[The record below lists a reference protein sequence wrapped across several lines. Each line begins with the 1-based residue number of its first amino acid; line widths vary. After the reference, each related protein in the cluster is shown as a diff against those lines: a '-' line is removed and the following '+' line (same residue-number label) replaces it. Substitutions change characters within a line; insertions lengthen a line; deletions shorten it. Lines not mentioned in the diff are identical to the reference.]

1 LSAYVLFEMSI
12 KKYLKRAFVFLLHGI
27 PERHVIANITKLA
40 PNEMLKG
47 RTALITGATSGIGF
61 EIAKSYLEAGAK
73 VIITGRDKDRIE
85 HACSQLKSIH
95 QNYIVYGIQMN
106 NCDVSIFK
114 EKLEEMLRWKDINQ
128 IDILVNNA
136 GVLGGDIRDTTET
149 EYDNI
154 VNTNLKGVF
163 FLSQMIGHYYKE
175 QHIEGNILNI
185 ASSSSL
191 RPAAS
196 AYTITKWG
204 IRGLTLGLAKI
215 LAPYGIIVNGI
226 APGPTATRMIFKES
240 NTDIAFKNPIGRCA
254 MPEEIAN
261 MAVFLVSNMG
271 RSIVGDIIYMTGG
284 SGLITLDDVN
294 YEF

>member
-1 LSAYVLFEMSI
+1 MSI
-12 KKYLKRAFVFLLHGI
+12 KKYLRRAFVFLLHGI

-73 VIITGRDKDRIE
+73 VIITGRDKDRIQ
-85 HACSQLKSIH
+85 HACSLLKSIH
-95 QNYIVYGIQMN
+95 QNYIVHGIQMN
-106 NCDVSIFK
+106 NCDVPIFK

-215 LAPYGIIVNGI
+215 LTPYGIIVNGI

>member
-1 LSAYVLFEMSI
+1 MSI

-73 VIITGRDKDRIE
+73 VIITGRDKDRIQ
-85 HACSQLKSIH
+85 HACSLLKSIH
-95 QNYIVYGIQMN
+95 QNYIVHGIQMN
-106 NCDVSIFK
+106 NCDVPIFK

-215 LAPYGIIVNGI
+215 LTPYGIIVNGI

-240 NTDIAFKNPIGRCA
+240 NTDIAFKNPIGRCV

>member
-1 LSAYVLFEMSI
+1 MSAYVLFEMSI

-215 LAPYGIIVNGI
+215 LAHYGIIVNGI

>member
-1 LSAYVLFEMSI
+1 MSI

-73 VIITGRDKDRIE
+73 VIITGRDKERIQ
-85 HACSQLKSIH
+85 HACSLLKSIH
-95 QNYIVYGIQMN
+95 QNYIVHGIQMN
-106 NCDVSIFK
+106 NCDVPIFK

-215 LAPYGIIVNGI
+215 LTPYGIIVNGI

>member
-1 LSAYVLFEMSI
+1 MSI

-73 VIITGRDKDRIE
+73 VIRTGRDKDRIQ
-85 HACSQLKSIH
+85 HACSLLKSIH
-95 QNYIVYGIQMN
+95 QNYIVHGIQMN
-106 NCDVSIFK
+106 NCDVPIFK

-215 LAPYGIIVNGI
+215 LTPYGIIVNGI

>member
-1 LSAYVLFEMSI
+1 MSI

-73 VIITGRDKDRIE
+73 VIITGRDKDRIQ
-85 HACSQLKSIH
+85 HACSLLKSIH
-95 QNYIVYGIQMN
+95 QNYIVHGIQMN
-106 NCDVSIFK
+106 NCDVPIFK

-215 LAPYGIIVNGI
+215 LTPYGIIVNGI
-226 APGPTATRMIFKES
+226 APGPTATPMIFKES

>member
-1 LSAYVLFEMSI
+1 MSI

-73 VIITGRDKDRIE
+73 VIITGRDKDRIQ
-85 HACSQLKSIH
+85 HACSLLKSIH
-95 QNYIVYGIQMN
+95 QNYIVHGIQMN
-106 NCDVSIFK
+106 NCDVPIFK

-185 ASSSSL
+185 ASSSRL

-215 LAPYGIIVNGI
+215 LTPYGIIVNGI

>member
-1 LSAYVLFEMSI
+1 
-12 KKYLKRAFVFLLHGI
+12 
-27 PERHVIANITKLA
+27 
-40 PNEMLKG
+40 MLKG

-73 VIITGRDKDRIE
+73 VIITGRDKDRIQ
-85 HACSQLKSIH
+85 HACSLLKSIH
-95 QNYIVYGIQMN
+95 QNYIVHGIQMN
-106 NCDVSIFK
+106 NCDVAIFK
-114 EKLEEMLRWKDINQ
+114 EKFEEMLRWKDINQ

-215 LAPYGIIVNGI
+215 LTPYGIIVNGI
-226 APGPTATRMIFKES
+226 APGPTVTRMIFKES

>member
-1 LSAYVLFEMSI
+1 MSI

-73 VIITGRDKDRIE
+73 VIITGRDKDRIQ
-85 HACSQLKSIH
+85 HACSLLKSIH
-95 QNYIVYGIQMN
+95 QNYIVHGIQMN
-106 NCDVSIFK
+106 NCDVPIFK

-215 LAPYGIIVNGI
+215 LTPYGIIVNGI
-226 APGPTATRMIFKES
+226 APGPTATRMIFGKKQS
-240 NTDIAFKNPIGRCA
+240 FFCNR
-254 MPEEIAN
+254 
-261 MAVFLVSNMG
+261 LV
-271 RSIVGDIIYMTGG
+271 DKT
-284 SGLITLDDVN
+284 
-294 YEF
+294 

>member
-1 LSAYVLFEMSI
+1 MI
-12 KKYLKRAFVFLLHGI
+12 
-27 PERHVIANITKLA
+27 
-40 PNEMLKG
+40 
-47 RTALITGATSGIGF
+47 
-61 EIAKSYLEAGAK
+61 
-73 VIITGRDKDRIE
+73 
-85 HACSQLKSIH
+85 
-95 QNYIVYGIQMN
+95 
-106 NCDVSIFK
+106 
-114 EKLEEMLRWKDINQ
+114 
-128 IDILVNNA
+128 NNA

-215 LAPYGIIVNGI
+215 LTPYGIIVNGI

>member
-1 LSAYVLFEMSI
+1 MSI

-73 VIITGRDKDRIE
+73 VIITGRDKDRIQ
-85 HACSQLKSIH
+85 HACSLLKSIH
-95 QNYIVYGIQMN
+95 QNYIVHGIQMN
-106 NCDVSIFK
+106 NCDVPIFK

-128 IDILVNNA
+128 IDMLVNNA

-215 LAPYGIIVNGI
+215 LTPYGIIVNGI

>member
-1 LSAYVLFEMSI
+1 MSI

-73 VIITGRDKDRIE
+73 VIITGRDKDRIQ
-85 HACSQLKSIH
+85 HACSLLKSIH
-95 QNYIVYGIQMN
+95 QNYIVHGIQMN
-106 NCDVSIFK
+106 NCDVPIFK
-114 EKLEEMLRWKDINQ
+114 EKIEEMLRWKDINQ

-215 LAPYGIIVNGI
+215 LTPYGIIVNGI

>member
-1 LSAYVLFEMSI
+1 MSI

-73 VIITGRDKDRIE
+73 VIITGRDKDRIQ
-85 HACSQLKSIH
+85 HACSLLKSIH
-95 QNYIVYGIQMN
+95 QNYIVHGIQMN
-106 NCDVSIFK
+106 NCDVPIFK

-215 LAPYGIIVNGI
+215 LTPYGIIVNGI

-271 RSIVGDIIYMTGG
+271 RSIIGDIIYMTGG

>member
-1 LSAYVLFEMSI
+1 MSI

-40 PNEMLKG
+40 SNEMLKG

-73 VIITGRDKDRIE
+73 VIITGRDKDRIQ
-85 HACSQLKSIH
+85 HACSLLKSIH
-95 QNYIVYGIQMN
+95 QNYIVHGIQMN
-106 NCDVSIFK
+106 NCDVPIFK

-215 LAPYGIIVNGI
+215 LTPYGIIVNGI

>member
-1 LSAYVLFEMSI
+1 MSI

-73 VIITGRDKDRIE
+73 VIITGRDKDRIQ
-85 HACSQLKSIH
+85 HACSLLKSIH
-95 QNYIVYGIQMN
+95 HNYIVHGIQMN
-106 NCDVSIFK
+106 NCDVPIFK

-215 LAPYGIIVNGI
+215 LTPYGIIVNGI

>member
-1 LSAYVLFEMSI
+1 MSI

-73 VIITGRDKDRIE
+73 VIITGRDKDRIQ
-85 HACSQLKSIH
+85 HACSLLKSIH
-95 QNYIVYGIQMN
+95 QNYIVHGIQMN
-106 NCDVSIFK
+106 NCDVPIFK

-215 LAPYGIIVNGI
+215 LTPYGIIVNGI
-226 APGPTATRMIFKES
+226 APGPTATRTIFKES

>member
-1 LSAYVLFEMSI
+1 MLL
-12 KKYLKRAFVFLLHGI
+12 FLLHGI

-73 VIITGRDKDRIE
+73 VIITGRDKDRIQ
-85 HACSQLKSIH
+85 HACSLLKSIH
-95 QNYIVYGIQMN
+95 QNYIVHGIQMN
-106 NCDVSIFK
+106 NCDVPIFK

-215 LAPYGIIVNGI
+215 LTPYGIIVNGI

>member
-1 LSAYVLFEMSI
+1 MSI

-73 VIITGRDKDRIE
+73 VIITGRDKDRIQ
-85 HACSQLKSIH
+85 HACSLLKSIH
-95 QNYIVYGIQMN
+95 QNYIVHGIQMN
-106 NCDVSIFK
+106 NCDVPIFK
-114 EKLEEMLRWKDINQ
+114 EKLEEMIRWKDINQ

-215 LAPYGIIVNGI
+215 LTPYGIIVNGI

>member
-1 LSAYVLFEMSI
+1 MSAYVLFEMSI

-73 VIITGRDKDRIE
+73 VIITGRDKDRIQ
-85 HACSQLKSIH
+85 HACSLLKSIH
-95 QNYIVYGIQMN
+95 QNYIVHGIQMN
-106 NCDVSIFK
+106 NCDVPIFK

>member
-1 LSAYVLFEMSI
+1 
-12 KKYLKRAFVFLLHGI
+12 
-27 PERHVIANITKLA
+27 
-40 PNEMLKG
+40 MLKG

-73 VIITGRDKDRIE
+73 VIITGRDKDRIQ
-85 HACSQLKSIH
+85 HACSLLKSIH
-95 QNYIVYGIQMN
+95 QNYIVHGIQMN
-106 NCDVSIFK
+106 NCDVPIFK

-185 ASSSSL
+185 VSSSSL

-215 LAPYGIIVNGI
+215 LAPYGIIVNSI

-271 RSIVGDIIYMTGG
+271 RIVGDIIYMTGG
-284 SGLITLDDVN
+284 SGLITLHDVN

>member
-1 LSAYVLFEMSI
+1 MSI

-27 PERHVIANITKLA
+27 PVRHVIANITKLA

-73 VIITGRDKDRIE
+73 VIITGRDKDRIQ
-85 HACSQLKSIH
+85 HACSLLKSIH
-95 QNYIVYGIQMN
+95 QNYIVHGIQMN
-106 NCDVSIFK
+106 NCDVPIFK

-215 LAPYGIIVNGI
+215 LTPYGIIVNGI

>member
-1 LSAYVLFEMSI
+1 MSI

-47 RTALITGATSGIGF
+47 GTALITGATSGIGF

-73 VIITGRDKDRIE
+73 VIITGRDKDRIQ
-85 HACSQLKSIH
+85 HACSLLKSIH
-95 QNYIVYGIQMN
+95 QNYIVHGIQMN
-106 NCDVSIFK
+106 NCDVPIFK

-215 LAPYGIIVNGI
+215 LTPYGIIVNGI

>member
-1 LSAYVLFEMSI
+1 MSI

-73 VIITGRDKDRIE
+73 VIITGRDKDRIQ
-85 HACSQLKSIH
+85 HACSLLKSIH
-95 QNYIVYGIQMN
+95 QNYIVHGIQMN
-106 NCDVSIFK
+106 NCDVPIFK

-215 LAPYGIIVNGI
+215 LTPYGIIVNGI

-284 SGLITLDDVN
+284 SGLSLKFIV
-294 YEF
+294 YII

>member
-1 LSAYVLFEMSI
+1 MSI

-73 VIITGRDKDRIE
+73 VIITGRDKDRIQ
-85 HACSQLKSIH
+85 HACSLLKSIH
-95 QNYIVYGIQMN
+95 QNYIVHGIQMN
-106 NCDVSIFK
+106 NCDVPIFK

-215 LAPYGIIVNGI
+215 LTPYGIIVNGI
-226 APGPTATRMIFKES
+226 APGPTATRMNFKES

>member
-1 LSAYVLFEMSI
+1 MSI
-12 KKYLKRAFVFLLHGI
+12 KKYLKRAIVFLLHGI

-73 VIITGRDKDRIE
+73 VIITGRDKDRIQ
-85 HACSQLKSIH
+85 HACSLLKSIH
-95 QNYIVYGIQMN
+95 QNYIVHGIQMN
-106 NCDVSIFK
+106 NCDVPIFK

-215 LAPYGIIVNGI
+215 LTPYGIIVNGI

>member
-1 LSAYVLFEMSI
+1 MSI

-73 VIITGRDKDRIE
+73 VIITGRDKDRIQ
-85 HACSQLKSIH
+85 HACSLLKSIH
-95 QNYIVYGIQMN
+95 QNYIVHGIQMN
-106 NCDVSIFK
+106 NCDVPIFK

-128 IDILVNNA
+128 IDILVNKA

-215 LAPYGIIVNGI
+215 LTPYGIIVNGI

>member
-1 LSAYVLFEMSI
+1 MSI

-73 VIITGRDKDRIE
+73 VIITGRDKDRIQ
-85 HACSQLKSIH
+85 HACSLLKSIH
-95 QNYIVYGIQMN
+95 QNYIVHGIQMN
-106 NCDVSIFK
+106 NCDVPIFK

-196 AYTITKWG
+196 AYTITKWW

-215 LAPYGIIVNGI
+215 LTPYGIIVNGI

>member
-1 LSAYVLFEMSI
+1 MSI

-27 PERHVIANITKLA
+27 PERHVIVNITKLA

-73 VIITGRDKDRIE
+73 VIITGRDKDRIQ
-85 HACSQLKSIH
+85 HACSLLKSIH
-95 QNYIVYGIQMN
+95 QNYIVHGIQMN
-106 NCDVSIFK
+106 NCDVPIFK

-215 LAPYGIIVNGI
+215 LTPYGIIVNGI

>member
-1 LSAYVLFEMSI
+1 MSAYVLFEMSI

-215 LAPYGIIVNGI
+215 LTPYGIIVNGI

>member
-1 LSAYVLFEMSI
+1 MSI

-40 PNEMLKG
+40 PNEMLEG

-73 VIITGRDKDRIE
+73 VIITGRDKDRIQ
-85 HACSQLKSIH
+85 HACSLLKSIH
-95 QNYIVYGIQMN
+95 QNYIVHGIQMN
-106 NCDVSIFK
+106 NCDVPIFK

-215 LAPYGIIVNGI
+215 LTPYGIIVNGI

>member
-1 LSAYVLFEMSI
+1 MSI

-261 MAVFLVSNMG
+261 MAVFLVSKMG
-271 RSIVGDIIYMTGG
+271 RSIVGDIIYLTGG

>member
-1 LSAYVLFEMSI
+1 MSI

-73 VIITGRDKDRIE
+73 VIITGRDKDRIQ
-85 HACSQLKSIH
+85 HACSLLKSIH
-95 QNYIVYGIQMN
+95 QNYIVHGIQMN
-106 NCDVSIFK
+106 NCDVPIFK

-128 IDILVNNA
+128 IDILINNA

-215 LAPYGIIVNGI
+215 LTPYGIIVNGI

>member
-1 LSAYVLFEMSI
+1 MSI

-73 VIITGRDKDRIE
+73 VIITGRDKDRIQ
-85 HACSQLKSIH
+85 HACSLLKSIH
-95 QNYIVYGIQMN
+95 QNYIVHGIQMN
-106 NCDVSIFK
+106 NCDVPIFK

-215 LAPYGIIVNGI
+215 LTPYGIIVNGI

-261 MAVFLVSNMG
+261 MAVFWVSNMG

>member
-1 LSAYVLFEMSI
+1 MSI

-73 VIITGRDKDRIE
+73 VIITGRDKDRIQ
-85 HACSQLKSIH
+85 HACSLLKSIH
-95 QNYIVYGIQMN
+95 QNYIVHGIQMN
-106 NCDVSIFK
+106 NCDVPIFK

-215 LAPYGIIVNGI
+215 VTPYGIIVNGI